1 MPTPPA
7 WTESFPIRAYNVT
20 PHGVASPLAL
30 CDFLQETAGNHA
42 ERLGVSMESLL
53 DNGQAWVLAFLR
65 LKVDRYPDWHDT
77 LTIETWP
84 SGLDRLYAMREFVLS
99 DDEGECARAT
109 SAWLVIDT
117 KRRRPLRPPAKL
129 YDIDTPDRPPALDVD
144 RAKMDVPDTSP
155 EHERTFRVR
164 YHDLDL
170 NRHVNNVR
178 YVEWATETLPAE
190 WLDTHGLRDLT
201 LEFRAETTAGDL
213 VRGTAHR
220 VEHDANIR
228 ATTGETG
235 TSHRFRHHLLQAE
248 ENRTLALAQTV
259 WTPRDA

>member
-1 MPTPPA
+1 MPTPLV

-20 PHGVASPLAL
+20 PHGAASPLAL
-30 CDFLQETAGNHA
+30 CDFLQEAAGNHA

-65 LKVDRYPDWHDT
+65 LKVDRYSDWHDM

-84 SGLDRLYAMREFVLS
+84 SGLDRLYATREFILS

-117 KRRRPLRPPAKL
+117 ERRRPLRPPAEL
-129 YDIDTPDRPPALDVD
+129 YDIDTPDRPPALDVE
-144 RAKMDVPDTSP
+144 RSKMEVPDTTP
-155 EHERTFRVR
+155 EYERTFRVR

-178 YVEWATETLPAE
+178 YVEWATETFPAE
-190 WLDTHGLRDLT
+190 WLDMHVLRDLT
-201 LEFRAETTAGDL
+201 LEFRAEITAGDP
-213 VRGTAHR
+213 VHVSTYARHTEEAPNEASVHP
-220 VEHDANIR
+220 
-228 ATTGETG
+228 
-235 TSHRFRHHLLQAE
+235 FRHHLHHANME
-248 ENRTLALAQTV
+248 RTLAVAETV
-259 WTPRDA
+259 WRPRGA